1 MSTVSGLS
9 SGPHGEGKAEERK
22 LVALLLVLD
31 VTYDGVAYMGDK
43 FIERPVFF
51 LASVEFAILH
61 CRSGPTSSAE
71 GSPILGT
78 TIGFIPSQR
87 FLLGRHPFGRFVAAL
102 RALIENGVFPAIE
115 RRLDSV
121 DMHGLKD
128 VAGRAM
134 DERGKQVDH
143 VRE

>member
-1 MSTVSGLS
+1 
-9 SGPHGEGKAEERK
+9 
-22 LVALLLVLD
+22 
-31 VTYDGVAYMGDK
+31 
-43 FIERPVFF
+43 
-51 LASVEFAILH
+51 LH
-61 CRSGPTSSAE
+61 CRSGPTSTAE
-71 GSPILGT
+71 GSPILGIA
-78 TIGFIPSQR
+78 IGFTPSQR
-87 FLLGRHPFGRFVAAL
+87 FLLNHHPLGRFVAAL
-102 RALIENGVFPAIE
+102 RALIENRVFPAIE

>member
-1 MSTVSGLS
+1 
-9 SGPHGEGKAEERK
+9 
-22 LVALLLVLD
+22 
-31 VTYDGVAYMGDK
+31 
-43 FIERPVFF
+43 
-51 LASVEFAILH
+51 LH
-61 CRSGPTSSAE
+61 CRSGPTSTAE

-78 TIGFIPSQR
+78 VIGFTPSQR
-87 FLLGRHPFGRFVAAL
+87 FLLGRHPLGRFVAAL
-102 RALIENGVFPAIE
+102 RALIENRVFPAIE
-115 RRLDSV
+115 QGLDSV